1 MSDQVQKPKRSL
13 IVFIAPLA
21 FFALVGVFI
30 VMLTQEG
37 RDTSA
42 LPSALIGSPAPAIAL
57 PPIPGLIGAN
67 GAPVPGFDPA
77 MFEGKITLVNV
88 WASWCVPCRQEH
100 PILTELA
107 SDPQVQLIG
116 LNYKD
121 KTENST
127 AFLAALGNP
136 YDAIGIDNSGRAAIE
151 WGVYG
156 VPETFIVGPDGKIEF
171 KLAGPLTPEI
181 VARDFIPVIE
191 RLASG
196 LTN

>member
-1 MSDQVQKPKRSL
+1 MSDQAQKPKRSIL
-13 IVFIAPLA
+13 VFIAPLA
-21 FFALVGVFI
+21 FFALIGVFM

-42 LPSALIGSPAPAIAL
+42 LPSALIGQQAPAIAL
-57 PPIPGLIGAN
+57 PPIQGLIGAN
-67 GAPVPGFDPA
+67 GVQMPGLDPA
-77 MFEGKITLVNV
+77 MFEGKITLLNV

-107 SDPQVQLIG
+107 SDPRIQLIG

-121 KTENST
+121 KTENSLG
-127 AFLAALGNP
+127 FLAALGNP
-136 YDAIGIDNSGRAAIE
+136 YDAIGVDNAGRAAIE

-156 VPETFIVGPDGKIEF
+156 VPETFVVGPDGKIEF

-181 VARDFIPVIE
+181 VGRDFMPVID